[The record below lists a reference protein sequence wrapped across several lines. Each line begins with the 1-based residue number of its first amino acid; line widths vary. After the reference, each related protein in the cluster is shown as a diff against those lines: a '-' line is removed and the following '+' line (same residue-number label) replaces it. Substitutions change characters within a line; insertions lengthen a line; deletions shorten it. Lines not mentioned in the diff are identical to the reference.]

1 MDFCFTTLANRKF
14 RGSLADGSK
23 GVHFLMTTVDIG
35 DLWHSKDAYAW
46 QEALRRYW
54 DYVRPTH
61 VELERALECLDLR
74 RIREFTPL
82 EWYEFLRDEYFRWK
96 YTAPNRYAT
105 TTRHLRR
112 YLDEECLEQL
122 DRVRQQLVELPL
134 GDLRRALVAAREI
147 HGLGTAGASGLLALM
162 HPNVFATVDQF
173 VVKALAQ
180 VRWLPEALALT
191 KMHPESLSIDN
202 AVVLIGI
209 MQRQAAALNH
219 RFCSDFW
226 TPRKVDQVLWA
237 YGR

>member
-1 MDFCFTTLANRKF
+1 MDLCFTTLANRKL
-14 RGSLADGSK
+14 RGSLADGLR
-23 GVHFLMTTVDIG
+23 GVHFLMTTIDIG
-35 DLWHSKDAYAW
+35 DLWHSEDAYAW

-54 DYVRPTH
+54 NYVHPTH

-96 YTAPNRYAT
+96 YTTDNRYAT
-105 TTRHLRR
+105 TTGQLRR
-112 YLDEECLEQL
+112 YLDDGCLEQL

-134 GDLRRALVAAREI
+134 DDLRKALVTAQQIR
-147 HGLGTAGASGLLALM
+147 GLGTAGASGLLALM

-180 VRWLPEALALT
+180 VRALPEALALT
-191 KMHPESLSIDN
+191 KMHPKSLSIAN
-202 AVVLIGI
+202 AIVLIGI
-209 MQRQAAALNH
+209 MRRQAAALNQ
-219 RFCSDFW
+219 RFRSDFW
-226 TPRKVDQVLWA
+226 TPRKVDQVLWT